1 MAKYLMVYKG
11 GGPMPATDADRQAQL
26 AAWGAWYGGLGDAVV
41 DPGNPFGPSAVV
53 SPNGAVAHGAT
64 SGLTGYTMIT
74 ADDLASAAAKVQ
86 GCPILAGGGSV
97 EVYETFEIM

>member
-1 MAKYLMVYKG
+1 MQIARRNWQPG
-11 GGPMPATDADRQAQL
+11 APGT
-26 AAWGAWYGGLGDAVV
+26 AAWANARAV

-64 SGLTGYTMIT
+64 SGLTGYTMIK
-74 ADDLASAAAKVQ
+74 ADDLQSAAAKVK